1 MHMVMPIL
9 SDVGAKETR
18 ARCATAMDAF
28 AEAGVTTV
36 VEMALDP
43 ETLEVMAQMRDADE
57 LSTRIVAHMI
67 VHRTGDSVEELAGVA
82 QAAEFKAQFD
92 DDRLRVV
99 GIKLI
104 TDGTVDGC
112 TAALREPYTNGS
124 NESPIWDAAALNPV
138 VVGADAAGLQVAVHA
153 IGDQAIGNALDAFE
167 LAKETNGTTSARH
180 RIEHLEY
187 ATDEDIARLGQLG
200 ITASMQPVHADPTIL
215 ENWSALMGPKRSE
228 RGFAWPLYIE
238 AGAALA
244 LGTDTPTAPLEALPN
259 MYLASTRRAPTD
271 PTLAPHRPDWALPL
285 EEALRHATSESA
297 WAAFLENRTGS
308 LQEGLAA
315 DIVVLTRDP
324 LADGPAVLLETD
336 VAVTIADGRVIH
348 RRPH

>member
-9 SDVGAKETR
+9 SDVGAEETR
-18 ARCATAMDAF
+18 ERCATAMEAF

-43 ETLEVMAQMRDADE
+43 ETLQVMAQMRDAHE

-67 VHRTGDSVEELAGVA
+67 VHRTGDSAEELAGVA

-92 DDRLRVV
+92 DDRRRVV

-112 TAALREPYTNGS
+112 TAALN
-124 NESPIWDAAALNPV
+124 LV
-138 VVGADAAGLQVAVHA
+138 VVGADAAGLQIAIHA

-187 ATDEDIARLGQLG
+187 ATDEDIARLGQLE
-200 ITASMQPVHADPTIL
+200 IAASMQPVHADPTIL
-215 ENWSALMGPKRSE
+215 ENWS
-228 RGFAWPLYIE
+228 
-238 AGAALA
+238 
-244 LGTDTPTAPLEALPN
+244 T
-259 MYLASTRRAPTD
+259 
-271 PTLAPHRPDWALPL
+271 
-285 EEALRHATSESA
+285 
-297 WAAFLENRTGS
+297 
-308 LQEGLAA
+308 
-315 DIVVLTRDP
+315 LTRDP

-336 VAVTIADGRVIH
+336 VAVTIADGRVVH